1 MGFDLAHF
9 PFQNIAA
16 LGYAFPRIL
25 GLFSVLPLIGRET
38 MPLFLRMALV
48 SCLAMFVVPTLL
60 ADVAV
65 PRSVPVYIL
74 VVLKEALLGFALGFL
89 LSIPLWAVEAMG
101 DLVDTQRGASI
112 AQTLNPLTGHDTSP
126 LGQFFNLAVVTFLL
140 VIGGFVA
147 MLGVLFQSYTL
158 WPVFDWWPPVG
169 PEAARAA
176 LAMLDSFMRLA
187 VLLAA
192 PVLFVMFLAEAGLAL
207 LSRFVPQLQVFFLAM
222 PIKSALA
229 MLMFA
234 LYAVVLFDHIQVVVH
249 ETIASALRDLHRMFQ
264 GVRAP

>member
-1 MGFDLAHF
+1 MGFDFTQF
-9 PFQNIAA
+9 PFQHIAA
-16 LGYAFPRIL
+16 LGYAMPRIL
-25 GLFSVLPLIGRET
+25 GVFSVLPLIGRET
-38 MPLFLRMALV
+38 MPLFLRLALV
-48 SCLAMFVVPTLL
+48 CSLAVFVMPSLL
-60 ADVAV
+60 DDMAQ
-65 PRSVPVYIL
+65 PRSAPLQML
-74 VVLKEALLGFALGFL
+74 VVFKETLLGFALGFL

-101 DLVDTQRGASI
+101 DMVDTQRGASI

-147 MLGVLFQSYTL
+147 MLGVVFQSYEF
-158 WPVFDWWPPVG
+158 WPVFDWWPPIG
-169 PEAARAA
+169 PDAA
-176 LAMLDSFMRLA
+176 LSALRMLDDYMRMA

-192 PVLFVMFLAEAGLAL
+192 PVIFVMFMAEVGLAL

-234 LYAVVLFDHIQVVVH
+234 LYAVVLFDHIDVVIG
-249 ETIASALRDLHRMFQ
+249 ESTSSALRRLHEMFE